1 MNASTIVVGNSPKP
15 KRTKHGGRKKGTPNK
30 LNGDLKA
37 YVLDAARTLE
47 AEGRGLEAWARD
59 NPNLYWTHMFK
70 GVLPKPIEVSG
81 PGGKPI
87 PITLAIKF
95 VTPKKERQQDASK

>member
-1 MNASTIVVGNSPKP
+1 MKGRKT
-15 KRTKHGGRKKGTPNK
+15 GGRKAGIPNK
-30 LNGDLKA
+30 FNGDLKA
-37 YVLDAARTLE
+37 YILDAAKSLDD
-47 AEGRGLEAWARD
+47 AGRGLALWAKD
-59 NPNLYWTHMFK
+59 NEKDFWTVMFK
-70 GVLPKPIEVSG
+70 TVVPKPIEVSG